1 MEKFKNKFRIPSA
14 RWQSWDYANPG
25 MYFLTICTH
34 DRLHFFGEIENG
46 EMYLNGM
53 GQIAY
58 ACWEEIPMHFPNMEL
73 GAFVV
78 MPNHVHGIVIVNERV
93 VKSGGSGN
101 AVTVET
107 LHATSLRHD
116 ERDERDEPK
125 PKNEFMAAISPH
137 AGSVSAAMRS
147 YKSAVSRLIRTQ
159 HADFAWQARFHDHV
173 IRNSP
178 EYERIER
185 YILLNPEKWKEDKFF
200 K

>member
-34 DRLHFFGEIENG
+34 NRLHFFGEIKNG
-46 EMYLNGM
+46 EMFLSEM

-58 ACWEEIPMHFPNMEL
+58 TFWEEIPAHFPNMEL

-78 MPNHVHGIVIVNERV
+78 MPNHVHGIVIVNERLE
-93 VKSGGSGN
+93 KSVTTGN
-101 AVTVET
+101 VET
-107 LHATSLRHD
+107 LHATSLPRND
-116 ERDERDEPK
+116 NQRTDAK
-125 PKNEFMAAISPH
+125 PKNEFMAAISPQ

-147 YKSAVSRLIRTQ
+147 YKSAVSRLIRPL
-159 HADFAWQARFHDHV
+159 HADFAWQTRFHDHV
-173 IRNSP
+173 IRNSA
-178 EYERIER
+178 EYERIEG
-185 YILLNPEKWKEDKFF
+185 YILLNPENWEQDKFF